1 MKNEQFYKI
10 TLTDCG
16 IPNFCSGSKDYYG
29 TQEKIEGMIIAIK
42 NNKSIGNDVDGLYAA
57 LTEFKSGNK
66 NCEHPVEYGRSRFLT
81 SVSLIDKSEY
91 FEKNY
96 KWKHVNIWHYP
107 YYMRTKAATFRQI
120 VIKDGN
126 DYIRAIKPE
135 FEFLKYA
142 LDEIFRRSDKVGVM
156 LWGFPEM
163 IRYNGA
169 TKTTSSRL
177 YVLGDLIWK
186 TATNEAIRII
196 KRLNGQII
204 LIKGNHDRFL
214 HNAAAKKALAG
225 IKDYDDI
232 SVMLEDGTVRRCIL
246 SHYFIPFYNG
256 HRYNAIHLHGHS
268 HFTAEATEEF
278 IIAKT
283 LNENGYNLQIYNVG
297 CMYWNYAPLTLDEIL
312 KTKEQ
317 RIDKE

>member
-1 MKNEQFYKI
+1 M
-10 TLTDCG
+10 
-16 IPNFCSGSKDYYG
+16 
-29 TQEKIEGMIIAIK
+29 
-42 NNKSIGNDVDGLYAA
+42 
-57 LTEFKSGNK
+57 
-66 NCEHPVEYGRSRFLT
+66 
-81 SVSLIDKSEY
+81 
-91 FEKNY
+91 
-96 KWKHVNIWHYP
+96 
-107 YYMRTKAATFRQI
+107 
-120 VIKDGN
+120 
-126 DYIRAIKPE
+126 
-135 FEFLKYA
+135 
-142 LDEIFRRSDKVGVM
+142 
-156 LWGFPEM
+156 
-163 IRYNGA
+163 
-169 TKTTSSRL
+169 
-177 YVLGDLIWK
+177 IWK

-225 IKDYDDI
+225 IKDYGDI

-278 IIAKT
+278 LIAKT
-283 LNENGYNLQIYNVG
+283 LNEKGYNLQIYNVG
-297 CMYWNYAPLTLDEIL
+297 CMYWNYAPVTLDEIL